1 MLIKG
6 RIDKAPGCEGWLAR
20 HGLAVKLD
28 IVEKTGWMFHAC
40 YDALV
45 FKKIAAILGGKVRCM
60 VTGGAP
66 MEKNVINFIKVV
78 FSTPVVE
85 GYGLTETV
93 AGTSATDIYD
103 PVPGHV
109 GGPKYAVKI
118 RLKDLPEMGYLTTDK
133 PYPRGEICITGP
145 TVFNG
150 YYKRPEKTAEAFD
163 EEGWFLTGDV
173 GMVYPNGS
181 IKIIDR
187 SKNIF
192 KTSQG
197 EYIAPEKIEGILS
210 LSPMIAQTFIYGD
223 SLKNNVVGIIIPEEE
238 WVMDW
243 AKKQGLASA
252 SFAELCKNDQLK
264 QEIGKDMARLAKDK
278 KLSSLEKPKEFI
290 LHPELFSIENN
301 MLTSTFKM
309 KRNVAKEVMKPMID
323 EMYEKIAAAE
333 ANRENQTNLMAST
346 QQK

>member
-28 IVEKTGWMFHAC
+28 TVDKTGWMFHAC

-93 AGTSATDIYD
+93 AGTSSTDIYD

-118 RLKDLPEMGYLTTDK
+118 RLKDLPEMQYLSTDT

-197 EYIAPEKIEGILS
+197 EYIAPEKIEGLMTLNKFVAMS
-210 LSPMIAQTFIYGD
+210 FVYGNSYKD
-223 SLKNNVVGIIIPEEE
+223 CIVAVFVLDEDALKTWAATQGKELTPE
-238 WVMDW
+238 
-243 AKKQGLASA
+243 
-252 SFAELCKNDQLK
+252 
-264 QEIGKDMARLAKDK
+264 
-278 KLSSLEKPKEFI
+278 
-290 LHPELFSIENN
+290 
-301 MLTSTFKM
+301 
-309 KRNVAKEVMKPMID
+309 
-323 EMYEKIAAAE
+323 
-333 ANRENQTNLMAST
+333 
-346 QQK
+346 